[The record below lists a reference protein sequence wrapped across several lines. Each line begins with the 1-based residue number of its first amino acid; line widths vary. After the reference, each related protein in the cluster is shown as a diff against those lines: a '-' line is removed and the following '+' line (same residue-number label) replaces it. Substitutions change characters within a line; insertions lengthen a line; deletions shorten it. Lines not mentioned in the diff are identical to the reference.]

1 MVAKVTSTLPL
12 NACTSHAVLSL
23 TSMTNIKAAAIRLL
37 FAWAL
42 IISAHAAT
50 MIVTNTNDNGS
61 GSLRQALGLAN
72 DGDTIDATGISGVIR
87 LTNGELPVN
96 NSVIIKGPGAD
107 LLVVDGNS
115 AVTVFRVMSMGPVT
129 ISDLTISNAHG
140 KSGGGIFN
148 GGVGTLTII
157 NSALSGNTADFG
169 GGVYNG
175 GTLNIVDSTISGNT
189 ANTEGA
195 GVYNPVTLTIINSTF
210 SDNTSQIAGA
220 VFNTGTLVIT
230 NSTIS
235 NNTSMFL
242 AGGVVNLNNFQIG
255 NTILNEGPASANIY
269 NNSSGVV
276 MSLGYNLS
284 SDDASGILT
293 GPGDQIRADPKLGP
307 LQNNGGHTLTH
318 ALLPGSPG
326 IDAGNPNF
334 MPPPFFDQR
343 GSDFSRVRNGRIDVG
358 SFEVQ
363 AGAIPTA
370 TPTISASPTPTPA
383 ATATATA
390 TSTPTPTPTATHTP
404 TPTPVSTPA
413 VTTNPATLIGSFSAR
428 LNGTVNPHGLT
439 TTVHL
444 QYGTTTNYGHTTASQ
459 TKTGN
464 TSQNISASV
473 SGLSASTTY
482 HFRIVATNS
491 HGTAF
496 GADRTFTTLKP

>member
-23 TSMTNIKAAAIRLL
+23 TSMTNITAAAIRLL

-72 DGDTIDATGISGVIR
+72 DGDTIDTTGISGVIR
-87 LTNGELPVN
+87 LTSGELPVN

-175 GTLNIVDSTISGNT
+175 GSVNIVNSTISGNT

-210 SDNTSQIAGA
+210 SDNASKIAGG

-230 NSTIS
+230 NSTIT

-242 AGGVVNLNNFQIG
+242 AGGVVNRRSELY
-255 NTILNEGPASANIY
+255 AA
-269 NNSSGVV
+269 
-276 MSLGYNLS
+276 
-284 SDDASGILT
+284 A
-293 GPGDQIRADPKLGP
+293 
-307 LQNNGGHTLTH
+307 
-318 ALLPGSPG
+318 
-326 IDAGNPNF
+326 
-334 MPPPFFDQR
+334 FF
-343 GSDFSRVRNGRIDVG
+343 
-358 SFEVQ
+358 
-363 AGAIPTA
+363 
-370 TPTISASPTPTPA
+370 
-383 ATATATA
+383 
-390 TSTPTPTPTATHTP
+390 
-404 TPTPVSTPA
+404 
-413 VTTNPATLIGSFSAR
+413 
-428 LNGTVNPHGLT
+428 
-439 TTVHL
+439 
-444 QYGTTTNYGHTTASQ
+444 
-459 TKTGN
+459 
-464 TSQNISASV
+464 
-473 SGLSASTTY
+473 
-482 HFRIVATNS
+482 
-491 HGTAF
+491 
-496 GADRTFTTLKP
+496 

>member
-1 MVAKVTSTLPL
+1 MRI
-12 NACTSHAVLSL
+12 LS
-23 TSMTNIKAAAIRLL
+23 IGR
-37 FAWAL
+37 
-42 IISAHAAT
+42 
-50 MIVTNTNDNGS
+50 
-61 GSLRQALGLAN
+61 
-72 DGDTIDATGISGVIR
+72 
-87 LTNGELPVN
+87 VN
-96 NSVIIKGPGAD
+96 
-107 LLVVDGNS
+107 
-115 AVTVFRVMSMGPVT
+115 
-129 ISDLTISNAHG
+129 
-140 KSGGGIFN
+140 
-148 GGVGTLTII
+148 
-157 NSALSGNTADFG
+157 
-169 GGVYNG
+169 
-175 GTLNIVDSTISGNT
+175 STISGNT

-370 TPTISASPTPTPA
+370 TPTISASPTPTPG

-491 HGTAF
+491 HRTVF
-496 GADRTFTTLKP
+496 GADRMFTTLKP

>member
-1 MVAKVTSTLPL
+1 MRI
-12 NACTSHAVLSL
+12 LS
-23 TSMTNIKAAAIRLL
+23 IGR
-37 FAWAL
+37 
-42 IISAHAAT
+42 
-50 MIVTNTNDNGS
+50 
-61 GSLRQALGLAN
+61 
-72 DGDTIDATGISGVIR
+72 
-87 LTNGELPVN
+87 VN
-96 NSVIIKGPGAD
+96 
-107 LLVVDGNS
+107 
-115 AVTVFRVMSMGPVT
+115 
-129 ISDLTISNAHG
+129 
-140 KSGGGIFN
+140 
-148 GGVGTLTII
+148 
-157 NSALSGNTADFG
+157 
-169 GGVYNG
+169 
-175 GTLNIVDSTISGNT
+175 STISGNT

-210 SDNTSQIAGA
+210 SDNASQIAGA
-220 VFNTGTLVIT
+220 VFNTGTLVIA

-235 NNTSMFL
+235 NNSSMFL

-276 MSLGYNLS
+276 MSLGCNLS

-293 GPGDQIRADPKLGP
+293 GPGDQIQTNPMLGP

-318 ALLPGSPG
+318 ALLPGSLA
-326 IDAGNPNF
+326 IDAGKPNF

-370 TPTISASPTPTPA
+370 TPTISASPTPTPG

-491 HGTAF
+491 HRTVF
-496 GADRTFTTLKP
+496 GADRMFTTLKP